1 MPAKVPMIPIKKDAD
16 AHYRYKMPRIT
27 SRSQSAGNGI
37 KTCILNGPAVAKAIG
52 RPTSYITQWYTYA
65 FGVQAKPSKK
75 TTNEMI
81 LLNGSHDPKKLLSS
95 LYEFIDNFV
104 MCPACGNPE
113 TTLEKKNNSLFLHCH
128 SCGNESQCV
137 VAKTSNYF
145 QKMYEYI
152 LSHITQETS
161 SASNVTQ
168 QIPKKG
174 TESVE
179 EFPKQGAVPSGQGV
193 YINIEE
199 LEGILKK
206 LEPLKYNQQTKAMSE
221 EEIEKFFE
229 ELKEKCASDMDD
241 QAIYAELL
249 EFSQKANMNDSS
261 RLSITFSAVTDG
273 HVNDFLEVINKRKAL
288 FILLTMK
295 EEMQREMLCYV
306 SRFISHDH
314 QELFTSAPIIWYTL
328 FDNEIVEVP
337 ALQSW
342 YKKPSSRFEKDK
354 AKAANLRT
362 VVLEPFY
369 QWLEKAEY
377 EEVIETP
384 AEVAS
389 EDANVEANEDE
400 EEDIDIDN
408 I

>member
-27 SRSQSAGNGI
+27 SRTQSAGNGI
-37 KTCILNGPAVAKAIG
+37 KTSILNGPAVAKAIG

-65 FGVQAKPSKK
+65 FGVQAKQSKK

-113 TTLEKKNNSLFLHCH
+113 TTLEKKNNTLFFHCH

-137 VAKTSNYF
+137 VSKSSNYF

-152 LSHITQETS
+152 LSHITQETIN
-161 SASNVTQ
+161 ASNVTT

-174 TESVE
+174 SETVE
-179 EFPKQGAVPSGQGV
+179 EFPKQGAVPTGQGV
-193 YINIEE
+193 YINTEE

-206 LEPLKYNQQTKAMSE
+206 LEPLKYNQQTKTVSE
-221 EEIEKFFE
+221 EEIEEFFE
-229 ELKEKCASDMDD
+229 GLKTRCNSDEED
-241 QAIYAELL
+241 QKIYTDLM
-249 EFSQKANMNDSS
+249 EFAQKMNSNDSS
-261 RLSITFSAVTDG
+261 KLLMAFQAIIDG
-273 HVNDFLEVINKRKAL
+273 HVNDLIDVINKRKAL
-288 FILLTMK
+288 LILLTMK
-295 EEMQREMLCYV
+295 EETQRDLLCLTSQY
-306 SRFISHDH
+306 ITQTHP
-314 QELFTSAPIIWYTL
+314 ELFTSAPIIWYTL
-328 FDNEIVEVP
+328 YDDEIVEIP
-337 ALQSW
+337 ALQAW
-342 YKKPSSRFEKDK
+342 YKKPSSRFEKDQVK
-354 AKAANLRT
+354 AGNLRT
-362 VVLEPFY
+362 VILAPFY
-369 QWLEKAEY
+369 EWLEKAEF
-377 EEVIETP
+377 EEVIEAP
-384 AEVAS
+384 KEVIVK
-389 EDANVEANEDE
+389 EEEEAPKDE